1 MATKKK
7 TEPKTEEV
15 RAAEEIIEESVKPAE
30 IEEKGSK
37 DEVQDFINR
46 KLIAINR
53 LNNPAKA
60 RRYAK
65 WLFAN
70 KRGIK

>member
-7 TEPKTEEV
+7 TEPKTDAKAVKEEV
-15 RAAEEIIEESVKPAE
+15 IEESAKVAE
-30 IEEKGSK
+30 IEEKLTS
-37 DEVQDFINR
+37 EESFIAR
-46 KLIAINR
+46 KLTAINN

-65 WLFAN
+65 WLFGN

>member
-7 TEPKTEEV
+7 TEPKTDAKAVKEEV
-15 RAAEEIIEESVKPAE
+15 IEESVKAAE
-30 IEEKGSK
+30 IEEKLTS
-37 DEVQDFINR
+37 EESFIAR
-46 KLIAINR
+46 KLTAINN

-65 WLFAN
+65 WLFRN

>member
-7 TEPKTEEV
+7 TEPKTEEKKAV
-15 RAAEEIIEESVKPAE
+15 KEIVEESAKVAE
-30 IEEKGSK
+30 IEEKGSSA
-37 DEVQDFINR
+37 DDFIAR
-46 KLIAINR
+46 KLKAINN

-65 WLFAN
+65 WLFNN
-70 KRGIK
+70 KRGN

>member
-7 TEPKTEEV
+7 TEPKEAPKKAT
-15 RAAEEIIEESVKPAE
+15 EEIIEESAKVAE
-30 IEEKGSK
+30 IEEKKAS
-37 DEVQDFINR
+37 DPVDDFISR
-46 KLIAINR
+46 KLKAINT

-60 RRYAK
+60 KRYAE

-70 KRGIK
+70 KRGN

>member
-7 TEPKTEEV
+7 TEPKTDEKQVKEEV
-15 RAAEEIIEESVKPAE
+15 IEESVKVAE
-30 IEEKGSK
+30 IEEKGSSAV
-37 DEVQDFINR
+37 DDFIAR
-46 KLIAINR
+46 KLTAINK

-65 WLFAN
+65 WVFAN
-70 KRGIK
+70 KRGIR